1 MKVKRKSYQIYAK
14 NLLVD
19 VVHVPVKKSHQSMS
33 KIYWWMWYM
42 YTIED
47 VVSVCNGK
55 LLSHKKEWTFAICDN
70 MDECGEYY
78 AYWNKLDGE
87 RQISY
92 HITICTMKHLKHRI
106 ILKIQ
111 RKWTMVLLWISE

>member
-1 MKVKRKSYQIYAK
+1 
-14 NLLVD
+14 
-19 VVHVPVKKSHQSMS
+19 
-33 KIYWWMWYM
+33 M

-92 HITICTMKHLKHRI
+92 HITICTMKHLKHII

-111 RKWTMVLLWISE
+111 RKWTMVLLWIPEQIIINKLLYIEQKLYMCVHMHIYIYIHT